1 MPCSHHSSGVG
12 RTGAFALLYAAVQ
25 EVEAGSGIPELPLL
39 VRRMRQQRKHMLQ
52 EKLHLRFCQEAVV
65 KHVEQVLQR
74 HGVPPPGKPS
84 AGTGLGQ
91 KHHLPQDSQ
100 DLVLGGDVPI
110 SSIQAT
116 IAKLSIRPPGGL
128 ESPAASLPGP
138 AEPAA
143 LPPSLPEATQPPS
156 SPPPLAPPLP
166 EAPQP
171 EEEPPAP
178 EVPSLGAP
186 SSSLE
191 LLASL
196 TPEAFSLDSSLRGK
210 QRMSKHNF
218 LQAHNGQG
226 LRAARPADD
235 PLSLL
240 DPLWTLNKT

>member
-1 MPCSHHSSGVG
+1 MG
-12 RTGAFALLYAAVQ
+12 REFFLGSLAAVVLEFVLIPALCQPQTFAL
-25 EVEAGSGIPELPLL
+25 
-39 VRRMRQQRKHMLQ
+39 R
-52 EKLHLRFCQEAVV
+52 LHCGFASQLRIT
-65 KHVEQVLQR
+65 
-74 HGVPPPGKPS
+74 P
-84 AGTGLGQ
+84 
-91 KHHLPQDSQ
+91 
-100 DLVLGGDVPI
+100 
-110 SSIQAT
+110 
-116 IAKLSIRPPGGL
+116 
-128 ESPAASLPGP
+128 
-138 AEPAA
+138 
-143 LPPSLPEATQPPS
+143 
-156 SPPPLAPPLP
+156 PPLP

>member
-1 MPCSHHSSGVG
+1 MC
-12 RTGAFALLYAAVQ
+12 LLQ
-25 EVEAGSGIPELPLL
+25 
-39 VRRMRQQRKHMLQ
+39 
-52 EKLHLRFCQEAVV
+52 LHLRFCQEAVV

-91 KHHLPQDSQ
+91 KVRWGQGSWVDTTHGPPRSPALSSQHHLPQDSQ